1 MERSGDAS
9 RQTARYLM
17 AQCML
22 IATDAPSPMAMV
34 KGLWIIIM
42 AVGLIQT
49 LVPAMAMT
57 DAALAAIPVI
67 LTVTSSGYSRSM
79 V

>member
-1 MERSGDAS
+1 
-9 RQTARYLM
+9 
-17 AQCML
+17 
-22 IATDAPSPMAMV
+22 MAMV

-67 LTVTSSGYSRSM
+67 FTVTSSGYSRSM

>member
-1 MERSGDAS
+1 MRLSLTSSSSWPALRIS
-9 RQTARYLM
+9 SL
-17 AQCML
+17 
-22 IATDAPSPMAMV
+22 SPMAMV

-57 DAALAAIPVI
+57 DAALAAMPVI
-67 LTVTSSGYSRSM
+67 FTVTSFGYSRSM